1 MRLHPPLNQS
11 PLPMGEGVFKQKLKH
26 PCHTRCLWCLPKP
39 LPDEPAMSLLEENQ
53 STDLEQIIGLSRRGF
68 ISAGALCGAAMFLG
82 GGLLGR
88 SALAAGVS
96 AANSNLLGFD
106 SINAATTDT
115 ISLPPGYRSSVLIS
129 WGQPL
134 QAKGPAFDPSGKGTA
149 SEQEVQFGDNNDG
162 MSLFAFPD
170 DPNRALMAINNEY
183 TNYRYLY
190 PHGGSPTSL
199 EEVRKALAS
208 EGVSVIEI
216 QRKGDSWQFVQG
228 SPFNRRIHGN
238 TPIRLSGPAA
248 GHELLRTRA
257 DATGS
262 RALGTFQ
269 NCANGKTPWGTY
281 LTCEENFTD
290 CFGSSDAKQTFDTA
304 QKRYGAV
311 AASKDI
317 NWHQHD
323 PRFDLALNPNELNRH
338 GWVVE
343 IDPFDPL
350 STPVKR
356 TALGRFKHENAALA
370 ETGDGR
376 AVVYMGDDER
386 GEFIYKFISRDKID
400 HQNPKANR
408 DLLDHG
414 TLYVARFDN
423 GDSNP
428 DRPKGQGQWLE
439 LSHGKNG
446 IDADHGFASQADTL
460 IHARLAGSTVGAT
473 RMDRPEWIVV
483 SPKDS
488 QVYCTLTNN
497 VKRGEDGQPAGGPN
511 PREKNVY
518 GQILRWNAHKGDHGS
533 DTFDWDLFVVA
544 GNPAVH
550 GKTAKGGSANI
561 TPQNMFN
568 SPDGLGFDDAGRLW
582 ILTDGDASNSGDFAG
597 MGNNQMLCA
606 DPASGEIR
614 RFMVGPIGCEVTGIS
629 FSPDHKTLFVGIQ
642 HPGENGGSTFPEHL
656 PNGKPRSSVMAIS
669 REDGGIVGA

>member
-1 MRLHPPLNQS
+1 
-11 PLPMGEGVFKQKLKH
+11 
-26 PCHTRCLWCLPKP
+26 
-39 LPDEPAMSLLEENQ
+39 MSLLEENQ
-53 STDLEQIIGLSRRGF
+53 PTDLEQIIGLSRRGF

-82 GGLLGR
+82 GGLLSR
-88 SALAAGVS
+88 SALATGVS
-96 AANSNLLGFD
+96 NANSPLLGFD
-106 SINAATTDT
+106 SISAATADT
-115 ISLPPGYRSSVLIS
+115 ITLPPGYRASVLIS

-134 QAKGPAFDPSGKGTA
+134 QAGGPAFDPSGNGTA
-149 SEQEVQFGDNNDG
+149 SAQEVQFGDNNDG
-162 MSLFAFPD
+162 MSLFAFAD

-190 PHGGSPTSL
+190 PHGGSPASAQ
-199 EEVRKALAS
+199 EVHKAQAT

-216 QRKGDSWQFVQG
+216 QRKGDGWQFVQG
-228 SPFNRRIHGN
+228 SPFNRRIHAN

-248 GHELLRTRA
+248 GHDLLRTQA
-257 DATGS
+257 DSSGT

-290 CFGSSDAKQTFDTA
+290 CFGSSDPKQTFDAA

-311 AASKDI
+311 VASKEI

-323 PRFDLALNPNELNRH
+323 PRFDLAVNPNELNRH

-370 ETGDGR
+370 ETVDGH

-400 HQNPKANR
+400 HRNPKANR

-423 GDSNP
+423 GDKNP
-428 DRPKGQGQWLE
+428 DRPKGQGQWIE

-446 IDADHGFASQADTL
+446 IDASNGFANQAEVL
-460 IHARLAGSTVGAT
+460 VHARMAASTVGAT

-483 SPKDS
+483 SPKDG

-497 VKRGEDGQPAGGPN
+497 AKRGEDGQPVGGPN

-518 GQILRWNAHKGDHGS
+518 GQILRWKAPNGDHGA

-550 GKTAKGGSANI
+550 ASQPKGGSANI

-568 SPDGLGFDDAGRLW
+568 SPDGMGFDDAGRLW
-582 ILTDGDASNSGDFAG
+582 ILTDGDYSNAGDFAG

-614 RFMVGPIGCEVTGIS
+614 RFMVGPVGCEVTGIS

-642 HPGENGGSTFPEHL
+642 HPGENGGSTFPENL
-656 PNGKPRSSVMAIS
+656 PNAKPRSSVMAIS
-669 REDGGIVGA
+669 REDGGTIGA

>member
-1 MRLHPPLNQS
+1 MN
-11 PLPMGEGVFKQKLKH
+11 
-26 PCHTRCLWCLPKP
+26 
-39 LPDEPAMSLLEENQ
+39 LLQEDQ
-53 STDLEQIIGLSRRGF
+53 PTDLEHIVGLSRRGF

-82 GGLLGR
+82 GSLLSR
-88 SALAAGVS
+88 SVLADGIR
-96 AANSNLLGFD
+96 AASSTLLGFG
-106 SINAATTDT
+106 SIEAATTDSIT
-115 ISLPPGYRSSVLIS
+115 LPPGYRSSVLIS

-134 QAKGPAFDPSGKGTA
+134 HSDGPAFNPDGNGTA
-149 SEQEVQFGDNNDG
+149 AEQEVQFGDNNDG

-190 PHGGSPTSL
+190 PHGGQPTSA
-199 EEVRKALAS
+199 EEVHKAQAS

-216 QRKGDSWQFVQG
+216 QRKGDRWKFVQG

-248 GHELLRTRA
+248 GHALLRTRA
-257 DATGS
+257 DNSGTL
-262 RALGTFQ
+262 ALGTFQ

-290 CFGSSDAKQTFDTA
+290 CFGSTDPQHRFDAA

-317 NWHQHD
+317 NWHLHD
-323 PRFDLALNPNELNRH
+323 PRFDLAHNPNELNRH

-343 IDPFDPL
+343 IDPFDPQ

-370 ETGDGR
+370 QTADGR

-400 HQNPKANR
+400 QQNPQANR

-414 TLYVARFDN
+414 TLYVARFDS

-428 DRPKGQGQWLE
+428 DRPKGQGQWIE

-446 IDADHGFASQADTL
+446 INAGSGFANQAEVL
-460 IHARLAGSTVGAT
+460 IHARLAASTVGAT

-483 SPKDS
+483 SPKDG

-497 VKRGEDGQPAGGPN
+497 VKRGEDGQPVGGPN

-518 GQILRWNAHKGDHGS
+518 GQILRWNEHNHEHGAMS
-533 DTFDWDLFVVA
+533 FDWDLFVVA

-550 GKTAKGGSANI
+550 PKQPKGGSANI
-561 TPQNMFN
+561 TAQNMFN
-568 SPDGLGFDDAGRLW
+568 SPDGMGFDDAGRLW
-582 ILTDGDASNSGDFAG
+582 ILTDGDASNTGDFAG

-614 RFMVGPIGCEVTGIS
+614 RFMVGPVGCEVTGIS
-629 FSPDHKTLFVGIQ
+629 FSPDQKTLFVGIQ

-669 REDGGIVGA
+669 REDGAIVGS

>member
-1 MRLHPPLNQS
+1 MN
-11 PLPMGEGVFKQKLKH
+11 
-26 PCHTRCLWCLPKP
+26 
-39 LPDEPAMSLLEENQ
+39 LLQEDQ
-53 STDLEQIIGLSRRGF
+53 TTDLEQIIGLSRRGF

-82 GGLLGR
+82 GSLLSR
-88 SALAAGVS
+88 SVLADGVR
-96 AANSNLLGFD
+96 AASSPLLGFN
-106 SINAATTDT
+106 SIDAATTDAIT
-115 ISLPPGYRSSVLIS
+115 LPPGYRASVLIS

-134 QAKGPAFDPSGKGTA
+134 QAGGPAFKPDGTGTA
-149 SEQEVQFGDNNDG
+149 AQQEVQLGDNNDG

-190 PHGGSPTSL
+190 PHGGQPTSA
-199 EEVRKALAS
+199 EDAHKAQAS

-216 QRKGDSWQFVQG
+216 QRTGDRWQFVQG

-248 GHELLRTRA
+248 GHALLRTQA
-257 DATGS
+257 DSTGT

-290 CFGSSDAKQTFDTA
+290 CFGSTDPNQTFNAA
-304 QKRYGAV
+304 QKRYGVV

-317 NWHQHD
+317 NWHLHD
-323 PRFDLALNPNELNRH
+323 PRFDLAYNPNELNRH

-343 IDPFDPL
+343 IDPFDPQ

-370 ETGDGR
+370 ETRDGH

-423 GDSNP
+423 GDSQP
-428 DRPKGQGQWLE
+428 DRPKGKGQWIE

-446 IDADHGFASQADTL
+446 INAGSGFANQAEVL
-460 IHARLAGSTVGAT
+460 IHARLAASAVGAT

-483 SPKDS
+483 SPKDG

-497 VKRGEDGQPAGGPN
+497 VKRGEDGQPVGGPN

-518 GQILRWNAHKGDHGS
+518 GQILRWSEQGNDHGAAH
-533 DTFDWDLFVVA
+533 FDWDLFVVA

-550 GKTAKGGSANI
+550 PQQPKGGSANI

-568 SPDGLGFDDAGRLW
+568 SPDGMGFDDAGRLW
-582 ILTDGDASNSGDFAG
+582 ILTDGDVSNTGDFAG

-606 DPASGEIR
+606 DPNTGEIR
-614 RFMVGPIGCEVTGIS
+614 RFMVGPVGCEVTGIS
-629 FSPDHKTLFVGIQ
+629 FAPDQKTLFVGIQ

-656 PNGKPRSSVMAIS
+656 PNGTPRSSVMAIS

>member
-1 MRLHPPLNQS
+1 
-11 PLPMGEGVFKQKLKH
+11 
-26 PCHTRCLWCLPKP
+26 
-39 LPDEPAMSLLEENQ
+39 MSLLEENQ

-82 GGLLGR
+82 GGLLSR

-96 AANSNLLGFD
+96 AANSQLIGFD

-134 QAKGPAFDPSGKGTA
+134 QADGPAFDPSGNGTA
-149 SEQEVQFGDNNDG
+149 SAQEVQFGDNNDG
-162 MSLFAFPD
+162 MSLFAFAD

-190 PHGGSPTSL
+190 PHGGSPASAQ
-199 EEVRKALAS
+199 EVHKAQAT

-216 QRKGDSWQFVQG
+216 QRKGDGWQFVQG
-228 SPFNRRIHGN
+228 SPFNRRIHAN

-257 DATGS
+257 DATGT

-290 CFGSSDAKQTFDTA
+290 CFGSSDPKQTFDAA
-304 QKRYGAV
+304 QKRYGVV

-317 NWHQHD
+317 NWHPHD
-323 PRFDLALNPNELNRH
+323 PRFDMALNPNELNRH

-386 GEFIYKFISRDKID
+386 GEFIYKFISRDKIN

-414 TLYVARFDN
+414 TLYVARFDG
-423 GDSNP
+423 GDNNP
-428 DRPKGQGQWLE
+428 DRPKGHGQWIE
-439 LSHGKNG
+439 LTHGKNG
-446 IDADHGFASQADTL
+446 VDASNGFANQAQVL
-460 IHARLAGSTVGAT
+460 IQARMAASTVGAS

-483 SPKDS
+483 SPTDG

-497 VKRGEDGQPAGGPN
+497 AKRGEEGQPVGGPN

-518 GQILRWNAHKGDHGS
+518 GQILRWKARNGDHGA

-550 GKTAKGGSANI
+550 GKEPKGGSANI
-561 TPQNMFN
+561 NPQNMFN

-582 ILTDGDASNSGDFAG
+582 ILTDGDASNTGDFAG

-606 DPASGEIR
+606 DPVSGEIR
-614 RFMVGPIGCEVTGIS
+614 RFMVGPVGCEVTGIS

>member
-1 MRLHPPLNQS
+1 
-11 PLPMGEGVFKQKLKH
+11 
-26 PCHTRCLWCLPKP
+26 
-39 LPDEPAMSLLEENQ
+39 MSLLEENQ

-281 LTCEENFTD
+281 LT
-290 CFGSSDAKQTFDTA
+290 
-304 QKRYGAV
+304 
-311 AASKDI
+311 
-317 NWHQHD
+317 
-323 PRFDLALNPNELNRH
+323 
-338 GWVVE
+338 
-343 IDPFDPL
+343 
-350 STPVKR
+350 
-356 TALGRFKHENAALA
+356 
-370 ETGDGR
+370 
-376 AVVYMGDDER
+376 
-386 GEFIYKFISRDKID
+386 
-400 HQNPKANR
+400 
-408 DLLDHG
+408 
-414 TLYVARFDN
+414 
-423 GDSNP
+423 
-428 DRPKGQGQWLE
+428 
-439 LSHGKNG
+439 
-446 IDADHGFASQADTL
+446 
-460 IHARLAGSTVGAT
+460 
-473 RMDRPEWIVV
+473 
-483 SPKDS
+483 
-488 QVYCTLTNN
+488 
-497 VKRGEDGQPAGGPN
+497 
-511 PREKNVY
+511 
-518 GQILRWNAHKGDHGS
+518 
-533 DTFDWDLFVVA
+533 
-544 GNPAVH
+544 
-550 GKTAKGGSANI
+550 
-561 TPQNMFN
+561 
-568 SPDGLGFDDAGRLW
+568 
-582 ILTDGDASNSGDFAG
+582 
-597 MGNNQMLCA
+597 
-606 DPASGEIR
+606 
-614 RFMVGPIGCEVTGIS
+614 
-629 FSPDHKTLFVGIQ
+629 
-642 HPGENGGSTFPEHL
+642 
-656 PNGKPRSSVMAIS
+656 
-669 REDGGIVGA
+669 

>member
-1 MRLHPPLNQS
+1 
-11 PLPMGEGVFKQKLKH
+11 
-26 PCHTRCLWCLPKP
+26 
-39 LPDEPAMSLLEENQ
+39 MSLLEEDQ
-53 STDLEQIIGLSRRGF
+53 PTDLEKIVGLSRRGF
-68 ISAGALCGAAMFLG
+68 IGAGALCGAAMFLG
-82 GGLLGR
+82 GSLLSR
-88 SALAAGVS
+88 SALAASVS
-96 AANSNLLGFD
+96 AGSSPLLGFAG
-106 SINAATTDT
+106 IAAATADSL
-115 ISLPPGYRSSVLIS
+115 SLPPGYTASILIS

-134 QAKGPAFDPSGKGTA
+134 HKDGPAFDPTGNGSA
-149 SEQEVQFGDNNDG
+149 QAQEVQFGDNNDG
-162 MSLFAFPD
+162 MSLFAFPGD
-170 DPNRALMAINNEY
+170 NQRALMAINNEY

-190 PHGGSPTSL
+190 AHGGMPQSA
-199 EEVRKALAS
+199 EDVHKAQAS
-208 EGVSVIEI
+208 EGVSVIEV
-216 QRKGDSWQFVQG
+216 QRNKGQWQFVQG
-228 SPFNRRIHGN
+228 SRYNRRIHGN

-248 GHELLRTRA
+248 GHELLKTAA
-257 DATGS
+257 DTKGKHV
-262 RALGTFQ
+262 LGTFQ

-290 CFGSSDAKQTFDTA
+290 CFGSSNAEQTFDAA

-311 AASKDI
+311 AASKEI
-317 NWHQHD
+317 NWHPHD
-323 PRFDLALNPNELNRH
+323 PRFDLAHNPNELNRH

-343 IDPFDPL
+343 IDPFDPQ

-400 HQNPKANR
+400 HHNPKANR

-414 TLYVARFDN
+414 TLYVARFDG

-428 DRPKGQGQWLE
+428 DHPKGQGQWIE

-446 IDADHGFASQADTL
+446 LDAASGFADQGQVL
-460 IHARLAGSTVGAT
+460 IHARLAASVVKAT

-483 SPKDS
+483 SPKDG

-497 VKRGEDGQPAGGPN
+497 VKRGEDGQPVGGPN

-518 GQILRWNAHKGDHGS
+518 GQILRWRTDGDDHGAMS
-533 DTFDWDLFVVA
+533 FAWDLFVVA
-544 GNPAVH
+544 GNPSVH
-550 GKTAKGGSANI
+550 PGQAKGGSSNI

-568 SPDGLGFDDAGRLW
+568 SPDGLGFDQAGRLW
-582 ILTDGDASNSGDFAG
+582 ILTDGDVSNSGDFAG

-606 DPASGEIR
+606 DPTSGEIR
-614 RFMVGPIGCEVTGIS
+614 RFMVGPVGCEVTGIS
-629 FSPDHKTLFVGIQ
+629 FSPDQKTLFVGIQ

-656 PNGKPRSSVMAIS
+656 PNGKPRSSVMAIR
-669 REDGGIVGA
+669 REDGGIVGT

>member
-1 MRLHPPLNQS
+1 MN
-11 PLPMGEGVFKQKLKH
+11 
-26 PCHTRCLWCLPKP
+26 
-39 LPDEPAMSLLEENQ
+39 LLEEDQ
-53 STDLEQIIGLSRRGF
+53 STDLEQIVGLSRRGF

-82 GGLLGR
+82 GGLLSR
-88 SALAAGVS
+88 SALASSISAGTS
-96 AANSNLLGFD
+96 QLLGFD
-106 SINAATTDT
+106 SIAAATADS
-115 ISLPPGYRSSVLIS
+115 ISLPPGYRSAVLIS

-134 QAKGPAFDPSGKGTA
+134 QANGPAFDSSGNGSA
-149 SEQEVQFGDNNDG
+149 DAQEVQFGDNNDG

-190 PHGGSPTSL
+190 PHGGQPTSAQ
-199 EEVRKALAS
+199 EVRKAQAS

-216 QRKGDSWQFVQG
+216 QRKGDAWQFVQG

-238 TPIRLSGPAA
+238 TPIRLGGPAA
-248 GHELLRTRA
+248 GHALLKTRA
-257 DATGS
+257 DNTGT

-290 CFGSSDAKQTFDTA
+290 CFGSSDPAQTFDPA
-304 QKRYGAV
+304 QKRYGVV
-311 AASKDI
+311 AASKEI
-317 NWHQHD
+317 GWHLHD
-323 PRFDLALNPNELNRH
+323 PRFDVAVNPNELNRH

-343 IDPFDPL
+343 IDPFDPQ
-350 STPVKR
+350 SVPVKR

-370 ETGDGR
+370 ETLDGR

-400 HQNPKANR
+400 HKNPKANH

-414 TLYVARFDN
+414 TLYVARFDA
-423 GDSNP
+423 GDKNP
-428 DRPKGQGQWLE
+428 DRPRGQGQWIE

-446 IDADHGFASQADTL
+446 LDSSSGFANQAEVL
-460 IHARLAGSTVGAT
+460 IHARLAASAVGAT

-483 SPKDS
+483 SPKDG

-518 GQILRWNAHKGDHGS
+518 GQILRWKERNNDHAAAA
-533 DTFDWDLFVVA
+533 FDWDLFVVA
-544 GNPAVH
+544 GNPVVH
-550 GKTAKGGSANI
+550 AKTPKGGSANI
-561 TPQNMFN
+561 TPHNMFN
-568 SPDGLGFDDAGRLW
+568 SPDGMGFDDAGRLW
-582 ILTDGDASNSGDFAG
+582 ILTDGDASNAGDFAG

-614 RFMVGPIGCEVTGIS
+614 RFMVGPVGCEVTGIS
-629 FSPDHKTLFVGIQ
+629 FSPDYKTLFVGIQ
-642 HPGENGGSTFPEHL
+642 HPGENDGSTFPEHL

>member
-1 MRLHPPLNQS
+1 MN
-11 PLPMGEGVFKQKLKH
+11 
-26 PCHTRCLWCLPKP
+26 
-39 LPDEPAMSLLEENQ
+39 LLEEDQ
-53 STDLEQIIGLSRRGF
+53 STDLEQIVGLSRRGF

-82 GGLLGR
+82 GGLLSR
-88 SALAAGVS
+88 SALASSISAGTS
-96 AANSNLLGFD
+96 QLLGFD
-106 SINAATTDT
+106 SIAAATADS
-115 ISLPPGYRSSVLIS
+115 ISLPPGYRSAVLIS

-134 QAKGPAFDPSGKGTA
+134 QANGPAFDSSGNGSA
-149 SEQEVQFGDNNDG
+149 DAQEVQFGDNNDG

-190 PHGGSPTSL
+190 PHGGQPTSAQ
-199 EEVRKALAS
+199 EVRKAQAS

-216 QRKGDSWQFVQG
+216 QRKGDAWQFVQG

-238 TPIRLSGPAA
+238 TPIRLGGPAA
-248 GHELLRTRA
+248 GHALLKTRA
-257 DATGS
+257 DNTGT

-290 CFGSSDAKQTFDTA
+290 CFGSSDPAQTFDPA
-304 QKRYGAV
+304 QKRYGVV
-311 AASKDI
+311 AASKEI
-317 NWHQHD
+317 GWHLHD
-323 PRFDLALNPNELNRH
+323 PRFDVAVNPNELNRH

-343 IDPFDPL
+343 IDPFDPQ
-350 STPVKR
+350 SVPVKR

-370 ETGDGR
+370 ETLDGR

-400 HQNPKANR
+400 HKTPKANH

-414 TLYVARFDN
+414 TLYVARFDA
-423 GDSNP
+423 GDKNP
-428 DRPKGQGQWLE
+428 DRPRGQGQWIE

-446 IDADHGFASQADTL
+446 LDSSSGFANQAEVL
-460 IHARLAGSTVGAT
+460 IHARLAASAVGAT

-483 SPKDS
+483 SPKDG

-518 GQILRWNAHKGDHGS
+518 GQILRWKERNNDHAAAA
-533 DTFDWDLFVVA
+533 FDWDLFVVA
-544 GNPAVH
+544 GNPVVH
-550 GKTAKGGSANI
+550 AKTPKGGSANI
-561 TPQNMFN
+561 TPHNMFN
-568 SPDGLGFDDAGRLW
+568 SPDGMGFDDAGRLW
-582 ILTDGDASNSGDFAG
+582 ILTDGDASNAGDFAG

-614 RFMVGPIGCEVTGIS
+614 RFMVGPVGCEVTGIS
-629 FSPDHKTLFVGIQ
+629 FSPDYKTLFVGIQ

-669 REDGGIVGA
+669 REDGGIVGT

>member
-1 MRLHPPLNQS
+1 MN
-11 PLPMGEGVFKQKLKH
+11 
-26 PCHTRCLWCLPKP
+26 
-39 LPDEPAMSLLEENQ
+39 LLQEDQ
-53 STDLEQIIGLSRRGF
+53 TTDLEQIIGLSRRGF

-82 GGLLGR
+82 GSLLSR
-88 SALAAGVS
+88 SVLADGVR
-96 AANSNLLGFD
+96 AASSPLLGFN
-106 SINAATTDT
+106 SIDAATTDAIT
-115 ISLPPGYRSSVLIS
+115 LPPGYRASVLIS

-134 QAKGPAFDPSGKGTA
+134 QAGGPAFKPDGTGTA
-149 SEQEVQFGDNNDG
+149 AQQEVQLGDNNDG

-190 PHGGSPTSL
+190 PHGGQPTSA
-199 EEVRKALAS
+199 EDAHKAQAS

-216 QRKGDSWQFVQG
+216 QRTGDRWQFVQG

-248 GHELLRTRA
+248 GHALLRTQA
-257 DATGS
+257 DSTGT

-290 CFGSSDAKQTFDTA
+290 CFGSTDPNQTFNAA
-304 QKRYGAV
+304 QKRYGVV

-317 NWHQHD
+317 NWHLHD
-323 PRFDLALNPNELNRH
+323 PRFDLAYNPNELNRH

-343 IDPFDPL
+343 IDPFDPH

-370 ETGDGR
+370 ETRDGH

-400 HQNPKANR
+400 HQNLKANR

-423 GDSNP
+423 GDSHP
-428 DRPKGQGQWLE
+428 DRPKGKGQWIE

-446 IDADHGFASQADTL
+446 INAGSGFANQAEVL
-460 IHARLAGSTVGAT
+460 IHARLAASAVGAT

-483 SPKDS
+483 SPKDG

-497 VKRGEDGQPAGGPN
+497 VKRGEDGQPVGGPN

-518 GQILRWNAHKGDHGS
+518 GQILRWSEQGNDHGAAH
-533 DTFDWDLFVVA
+533 FDWDLFVVA

-550 GKTAKGGSANI
+550 PQQPKGGSANI

-568 SPDGLGFDDAGRLW
+568 SPDGMGFDDAGRLW
-582 ILTDGDASNSGDFAG
+582 ILTDGDVSNTGDFAG

-606 DPASGEIR
+606 DPNTGEIR
-614 RFMVGPIGCEVTGIS
+614 RFMVGPVGCEVTGIS
-629 FSPDHKTLFVGIQ
+629 FAPDQKTLFVGIQ

-656 PNGKPRSSVMAIS
+656 PNGTPRSSVMAIS

>member
-1 MRLHPPLNQS
+1 MN
-11 PLPMGEGVFKQKLKH
+11 
-26 PCHTRCLWCLPKP
+26 
-39 LPDEPAMSLLEENQ
+39 LLQEDQ
-53 STDLEQIIGLSRRGF
+53 TTDLEQIIGLSRRGF

-82 GGLLGR
+82 GSLLSR
-88 SALAAGVS
+88 SVLADGFR
-96 AANSNLLGFD
+96 AASSPLLGFN
-106 SINAATTDT
+106 SIDAATTDAIT
-115 ISLPPGYRSSVLIS
+115 LPPGYRASVLIS

-134 QAKGPAFDPSGKGTA
+134 QAGGPAFKPDGTGTA
-149 SEQEVQFGDNNDG
+149 AQQEVQLGDNNDG

-190 PHGGSPTSL
+190 PHGGQPTSA
-199 EEVRKALAS
+199 EDAHKAQAS

-216 QRKGDSWQFVQG
+216 QRTGDRWQFVQG

-248 GHELLRTRA
+248 GHALLRTQA
-257 DATGS
+257 DSTGT

-290 CFGSSDAKQTFDTA
+290 CFGSTDPNQTFNAA
-304 QKRYGAV
+304 QKRYGVV

-317 NWHQHD
+317 NWHLHD
-323 PRFDLALNPNELNRH
+323 PRFDLAYNPNELNRH

-343 IDPFDPL
+343 IDPFDPH

-370 ETGDGR
+370 ETRDGH

-423 GDSNP
+423 GDSHP
-428 DRPKGQGQWLE
+428 DRPKGKGQWIE

-446 IDADHGFASQADTL
+446 INAGSGFANQAEVL
-460 IHARLAGSTVGAT
+460 IHARLAASAVGAT

-483 SPKDS
+483 SPKDG

-497 VKRGEDGQPAGGPN
+497 VKRGEDGQPVGGPN

-518 GQILRWNAHKGDHGS
+518 GQILRWSEQGNDHGAAH
-533 DTFDWDLFVVA
+533 FDWDLFVVA

-550 GKTAKGGSANI
+550 PQQPKGGSANI

-568 SPDGLGFDDAGRLW
+568 SPDGMGFDDAGRLW
-582 ILTDGDASNSGDFAG
+582 ILTDGDVSNTGDFAG

-606 DPASGEIR
+606 DPNTGEIR
-614 RFMVGPIGCEVTGIS
+614 RFMVGPVGCEVTGIS
-629 FSPDHKTLFVGIQ
+629 FAPDQKTLFVGIQ
-642 HPGENGGSTFPEHL
+642 HPGENGGSTFPDHL
-656 PNGKPRSSVMAIS
+656 PNGTPRSSVMAIS

>member
-1 MRLHPPLNQS
+1 
-11 PLPMGEGVFKQKLKH
+11 
-26 PCHTRCLWCLPKP
+26 
-39 LPDEPAMSLLEENQ
+39 MSLLEEDQ
-53 STDLEQIIGLSRRGF
+53 PTDLEQIVGLSRRGF
-68 ISAGALCGAAMFLG
+68 IGAGALCGAAVFLG
-82 GGLLGR
+82 GSLLSR
-88 SALAAGVS
+88 SALAASINAGFS
-96 AANSNLLGFD
+96 PLLGFTG
-106 SINAATTDT
+106 IAAATADSL
-115 ISLPPGYRSSVLIS
+115 SLPPGYTASVLIS

-134 QAKGPAFDPSGKGTA
+134 HNNGPAFDPTGNGSA
-149 SEQEVQFGDNNDG
+149 QAQELQFGDNNDG
-162 MSLFAFPD
+162 MSLFAFPGD
-170 DPNRALMAINNEY
+170 DQRALMAINNEY

-190 PHGGSPTSL
+190 AHGGMPQSA
-199 EEVRKALAS
+199 EEVRKAQAS
-208 EGVSVIEI
+208 EGVSVIEV
-216 QRKGDSWQFVQG
+216 QRKNGQWQFVQ
-228 SPFNRRIHGN
+228 SSRYNRRIHGN

-248 GHELLRTRA
+248 GHALLKTAA
-257 DATGS
+257 DAQGKHV
-262 RALGTFQ
+262 LGTFQ

-290 CFGSSDAKQTFDTA
+290 CFGSSNAEQTFDAA

-311 AASKDI
+311 AASKEI
-317 NWHQHD
+317 NWHPHD
-323 PRFDLALNPNELNRH
+323 PRFDLAHNPNELNRH

-343 IDPFDPL
+343 IDPFDPQ

-370 ETGDGR
+370 ETADGR

-400 HQNPKANR
+400 HRNPKANR

-414 TLYVARFDN
+414 TLYVARFDG

-428 DRPKGQGQWLE
+428 DLPKGQGQWIE

-446 IDADHGFASQADTL
+446 LDAASGFADQGQVL
-460 IHARLAGSTVGAT
+460 IHARLAASVVKAT

-483 SPKDS
+483 SPKDG

-497 VKRGEDGQPAGGPN
+497 VKRGEDGQPVGGPN

-518 GQILRWNAHKGDHGS
+518 GQILRWRTDRDDHGAMS
-533 DTFDWDLFVVA
+533 FAWDLFVVA
-544 GNPAVH
+544 GNPSVH
-550 GKTAKGGSANI
+550 GGQAKGGSSNI

-568 SPDGLGFDDAGRLW
+568 SPDGLGFDQAGRLW
-582 ILTDGDASNSGDFAG
+582 ILTDGDVSNSGDFAG

-614 RFMVGPIGCEVTGIS
+614 RFMVGPVGCEVTGIS
-629 FSPDHKTLFVGIQ
+629 FSPDQKTLFVGIQ

-656 PNGKPRSSVMAIS
+656 PNGKPRSSVMAIR
-669 REDGGIVGA
+669 REDGGIVGT